1 MTNGSL
7 IEKLAP
13 GRDRELSLPR
23 QPQSVYLLSKFSV
36 HLYFR
41 PRPLNAINVLLL
53 HIYSIIK
60 VDVILELVSLL
71 NFIMLSSS
79 TAHIDFAYAFS
90 TCFWLLFLLSFLQG
104 GI

>member
-1 MTNGSL
+1 VTNGSL

-36 HLYFR
+36 HLYFW
-41 PRPLNAINVLLL
+41 PVNAINVLLL